1 MTIESNQLAFDYG
14 RFARTKKVPPIPNTV
29 LTKRDEQVYD
39 LTTQKKEKKEKK
51 KSILSFAKNRLK
63 RTHHRHIDISII

>member
-39 LTTQKKEKKEKK
+39 LSTQKTKYLELRKKTPE
-51 KSILSFAKNRLK
+51 
-63 RTHHRHIDISII
+63 RTHHRLIDISII